1 MATPQLI
8 TVDNALTLLV
18 LSTQG
23 RSGTPDG
30 NFYPNPATGELELFG
45 ANELANVDLGSGPE
59 ANPLTNFFG
68 ITMQAIYRFER
79 QIRAIGNEDLRGS
92 RPFTE
97 GVFRFSGAFESV
109 YSRRIA
115 PADIPKIRSSGIV
128 SREQKDGVINRIYF
142 GVRSLN
148 EILSGSQAFYQLVP
162 KPVTIAGRQA
172 AAPVDFGRLGPID
185 EVIQTFG
192 TTANGDTGA
201 GNFDF
206 TTNELIVSVR
216 TFGRGYSSATASA
229 SGAAELNG
237 FSQGFGVGD
246 GAPTTTD
253 NYTLADVFGGAQI
266 SPWTGMAYTSYDTPQ
281 TITGFSDGSGGT
293 QSADFSAI
301 ISNTNGGS
309 LAEIR
314 AFLDALMLQDT
325 NVDQHG
331 TNSFIPKRAEELYTI
346 DGSVLVT
353 RQGLY
358 INNVAPAD
366 RTSIRFTDDS
376 GTEQNFPQVGD
387 VRVTMPTAWINDT
400 NAWYQA
406 FTSASHN
413 TIDPVTFTDA
423 DGANVSGSRTDV
435 VSGEIRFTASET
447 DLDTTIIFVAEG
459 NGGAT
464 FDEVSI
470 LLDSS
475 SPIIRASVNPA
486 AENFI

>member
-1 MATPQLI
+1 MATAQLI
-8 TVDNALTLLV
+8 TVDNALSLLV

-45 ANELANVDLGSGPE
+45 VDEVATVDLGSGAE

-68 ITMQAIYRFER
+68 ITKQAIYRFER
-79 QIRAIGNEDLRGS
+79 QIRATGNEDLRGS

-97 GVFRFSGAFESV
+97 GVFRFSGAFETV

-128 SREQKDGVINRIYF
+128 SRQDKDGAINRVYF

-148 EILSGSQAFYQLVP
+148 DILSTSQPYYQLVP
-162 KPVTIAGRQA
+162 KPVTIAARQA
-172 AAPVDFGRLGPID
+172 AAPVNFGRLGPID
-185 EVIQTFG
+185 EVLQTFG
-192 TTANGDTGA
+192 STANGDTGA
-201 GNFDF
+201 GSFDF
-206 TTNELIVSVR
+206 TAYELIVSVR
-216 TFGRGYSSATASA
+216 TFGRGYTSATATA
-229 SGAAELNG
+229 SGASELNG

-246 GAPTTTD
+246 GAPTTTND
-253 NYTLADVFGGAQI
+253 FTLADVYGGSQI
-266 SPWTGMAYTSYDTPQ
+266 APWTGMAYTSYDTAQ
-281 TITGFSDGSGGT
+281 TITGFSDGAGGT
-293 QSADFSAI
+293 QSANFSAI
-301 ISNTNGGS
+301 ISNTGGGS

-325 NVDQHG
+325 DVDQDA
-331 TNSFIPKRAEELYTI
+331 TNTFLPKRAEELYTI

-358 INNVAPAD
+358 INNVAASD

-376 GTEQNFPQVGD
+376 GTEQSFPQVGD
-387 VRVTMPTAWINDT
+387 VRVTVPTAWVNDT

-413 TIDPVTFTDA
+413 TVDPVTFTDA
-423 DGANVSGSRTDV
+423 DSNAVSGTESDV
-435 VSGEIRFTASET
+435 VGGEIRFTVSET
-447 DLDTTIIFVAEG
+447 DLDSTIVFVAEG
-459 NGGAT
+459 NGSAT

-470 LLDSS
+470 FLDSTAS
-475 SPIIRASVNPA
+475 IIRATVSPA